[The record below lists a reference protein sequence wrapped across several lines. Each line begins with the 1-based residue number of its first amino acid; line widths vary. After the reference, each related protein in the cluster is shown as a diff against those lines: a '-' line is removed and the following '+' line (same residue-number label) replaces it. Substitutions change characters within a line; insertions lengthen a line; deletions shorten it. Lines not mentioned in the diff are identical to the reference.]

1 MRISMMVAACATLA
15 ALAVPNRSL
24 CSQSTAPAA
33 RAYSLIVGDRDRP
46 MLGVTIGSSGARDTL
61 GLLVQSVTSDGPADK
76 AGIEEGDRLVSV
88 NGVSLRLAREDAEDE
103 AMGGVLVR
111 RLTRELAKHKAGEEV
126 ELRVYHDGQT
136 RTVRAALVAAGDLTP
151 ALRSVL
157 AMRTAL
163 EDRSVLGVSLGGS
176 GSRRDTLGILV
187 VGVTD
192 SGPAANAGIEEGD
205 RIAAVNGT
213 DLRVQREDAGDVVA
227 SNARQHRFSRVME
240 KVKPG
245 DDVELRV
252 YGMGQTRTVHVKAVP
267 ARDLR
272 RTNAAFFFDGSGIS
286 GQIFPFGVSGQ
297 MRPSIVLP
305 SIPRIKVQTGQGVQ
319 RNYVAPL
326 SSRATIV
333 ATPGETRWTDGTLAA
348 EATPAAAPAPQAA
361 GTIVTTNAEWR
372 PSTRGRLAM
381 TAPRTALVGPSRLAA
396 GVFGV
401 PGLNLAPVDGELAT
415 YFGRGSERGL
425 LVLSA
430 SSRWSGINDGD
441 VILSVDGRPVRAADG
456 STSLV
461 FRDGQPSVVELL
473 RNGKRVRI
481 TLQR

>member
-1 MRISMMVAACATLA
+1 MRISVMVAACGTLA
-15 ALAVPNRSL
+15 VLVAPNERL
-24 CSQSTAPAA
+24 GGQAPAPAA
-33 RAYSLIVGDRDRP
+33 RAYSLMAGDRDRP
-46 MLGVTIGSSGARDTL
+46 MLGVTTGSSGARDTL
-61 GLLVQSVTSDGPADK
+61 GLLVQSVTSGGPADK

-151 ALRSVL
+151 ALRSVQ

-192 SGPAANAGIEEGD
+192 SGPAANAGIDEGD

-252 YGMGQTRTVHVKAVP
+252 YGMGQARTVHVKAVR
-267 ARDLR
+267 ARDLP
-272 RTNAAFFFDGSGIS
+272 RTNAAFFFDGSGVS
-286 GQIFPFGVSGQ
+286 GQIFPFGGSDQ

-305 SIPRIKVQTGQGVQ
+305 SIPRIKVRTGQGVQ
-319 RNYVAPL
+319 LNQIAPL
-326 SSRATIV
+326 PGATIV
-333 ATPGETRWTDGTLAA
+333 TAPTGTVQARRLRAV
-348 EATPAAAPAPQAA
+348 ESTPAPALARLAA
-361 GTIVTTNAEWR
+361 GTMVSTNAEW
-372 PSTRGRLAM
+372 PVAHAGFA
-381 TAPRTALVGPSRLAA
+381 AAGPRSALVLPSGA
-396 GVFGV
+396 GAGGFGM
-401 PGLNLAPVDGELAT
+401 PGLSLAPVDGELAT
-415 YFGRGSERGL
+415 YFGRGSEHGL

-430 SSRWSGINDGD
+430 SSGWSGINDGD
-441 VILSVDGRPVRAADG
+441 VILSIDGRPVRAADG
-456 STSLV
+456 STSLS
-461 FRDGQPSVVELL
+461 FHNGRPNLVELL

>member
-1 MRISMMVAACATLA
+1 MRISMMIAACGTVA
-15 ALAVPNRSL
+15 ALAAPNELLRG
-24 CSQSTAPAA
+24 QATAPAA
-33 RAYSLIVGDRDRP
+33 RAYTLIVGDRDRP
-46 MLGVTIGSSGARDTL
+46 MLGVTTGSSGARDTL
-61 GLLVQSVTSDGPADK
+61 GLLVQSVTSGGPAEK
-76 AGIEEGDRLVSV
+76 AGIEEGDRLVAV
-88 NGVSLRLAREDAEDE
+88 NGVNLRLAREDAEDE

-151 ALRSVL
+151 ALRSVQ

-213 DLRVQREDAGDVVA
+213 DLRVQREDAGDAVA
-227 SNARQHRFSRVME
+227 SNARQHRFGRVME

-252 YGMGQTRTVHVKAVP
+252 YGMGQTRTVHVKAVH

-286 GQIFPFGVSGQ
+286 GQIFPSVISGQ
-297 MRPSIVLP
+297 ALPSIVLP
-305 SIPRIKVQTGQGVQ
+305 ARPRIRIQTRQGVQ
-319 RNYVAPL
+319 LNRIAPL
-326 SSRATIV
+326 SRATIV
-333 ATPGETRWTDGTLAA
+333 STAGETWRAGRTLAA
-348 EATPAAAPAPQAA
+348 AATPAAALAPRAA
-361 GTIVTTNAEWR
+361 GTIVSTNPEWR
-372 PSTRGRLAM
+372 PSTRGGFAM
-381 TAPRTALVGPSRLAA
+381 AAPRTAVVGPSRLVA
-396 GVFGV
+396 GVFGI
-401 PGLNLAPVDGELAT
+401 PGLDLAPVDGELAT

-430 SSRWSGINDGD
+430 TSRWSGINDGD
-441 VILSVDGRPVRAADG
+441 VILSIDGRPVRAADG

-461 FRDGQPSVVELL
+461 FRDGQPNVVELL